1 MAEINVRKRGKKW
14 QYQFEAAKIEGKR
27 KQITKSGFNTK
38 KEALEAGTKA
48 LAEYNNSGQHF
59 TASEISVSDYFDYW
73 YENYVVLNLKP
84 NTQSAYTNYINNH
97 IKPNLG
103 MYKLK
108 ALTPSVLQNFINSK
122 MINGF
127 SKSHLENLFCLL
139 SGALK
144 YAVEPC
150 RFIQSSPMFYVKMP
164 KYELSTLEINRRC
177 LSLEEFNKITE
188 RFPYGTIYYIPIM
201 IGYYTGLRIGE
212 VLALTWD
219 DIDLEKQTVTVNKN
233 LFFDRKKKKWYFGTT
248 KTATSNRTITIGNTL
263 TKALKKHKIDQAKKR
278 LQYGNLY
285 YFVYEGIEKDNN
297 KTYRPVY
304 WIQSIAKTP
313 SILKQVPLVCTK
325 DDGEPVTIN
334 TLKYA
339 SRIINYSLKIP
350 FNFHSLRHTHATI
363 LIENGAEIK
372 AVQMRLGH
380 ADIKTTYNV
389 YVHHTSKMANDSVDI
404 FENAVKQNKSS

>member
-1 MAEINVRKRGKKW
+1 MSKLNVRKRGQKW

-38 KEALEAGTKA
+38 KEALEAGAKA

-59 TASEISVSDYFDYW
+59 TTSEISVSDYFDYW

-84 NTQSAYTNYINNH
+84 NTQAAYTNYIKNH
-97 IKPNLG
+97 IKPILG
-103 MYKLK
+103 RYKLK
-108 ALTPSVLQNFINSK
+108 SLTPSILQNFINSK

-127 SKSHLENLFCLL
+127 SKNHLENLFCLI

-150 RFIQSSPMFYVKMP
+150 QFIQSSPMFYVKMP
-164 KYELSTLEINRRC
+164 KYELSTLEINRRY
-177 LSLEEFNKITE
+177 LSLEDFTKITE

-233 LFFDRKKKKWYFGTT
+233 LFFNREKKKWYFGTT
-248 KTATSNRTITIGNTL
+248 KTATSNRTINIGDTL
-263 TKALKKHKIDQAKKR
+263 TKVLKKHKLDQVKKR

-297 KTYRPVY
+297 RTYRPIY

-313 SILKQVPLVCTK
+313 SILKQVSLVCTK

-339 SRIINYSLKIP
+339 SRIINYSLQIP

-372 AVQMRLGH
+372 SVQKRLGH

-389 YVHHTSKMANDSVDI
+389 YVHNTSKMANDSVDI
-404 FENAVKQNKSS
+404 FENAVNQNKSH

>member
-1 MAEINVRKRGKKW
+1 MSGLNVRKRGQKW

-38 KEALEAGTKA
+38 KEALEAGAQA

-59 TASEISVSDYFDYW
+59 TTSEISVSDYFDYW

-84 NTQSAYTNYINNH
+84 NTQAAYTNYIKNH
-97 IKPNLG
+97 IKPILG
-103 MYKLK
+103 RYKLK
-108 ALTPSVLQNFINSK
+108 SLTPSILQNFINSK

-127 SKSHLENLFCLL
+127 SKNHLENLFCLI

-150 RFIQSSPMFYVKMP
+150 QFIQSSPMFYVKMP
-164 KYELSTLEINRRC
+164 KYELSTLEINRRY
-177 LSLEEFNKITE
+177 LSLEDFTKITE

-233 LFFDRKKKKWYFGTT
+233 LFFNREKKKWYFGTT
-248 KTATSNRTITIGNTL
+248 KTATSNRTIDIGDTL
-263 TKALKKHKIDQAKKR
+263 TKVLKKHKLDQTKKR

-297 KTYRPVY
+297 RTYRPIY
-304 WIQSIAKTP
+304 WIQAIAKTP
-313 SILKQVPLVCTK
+313 SILKPVSLVCTK

-339 SRIINYSLKIP
+339 SRIINYSLQIP

-372 AVQMRLGH
+372 SVQKRLGH

-389 YVHHTSKMANDSVDI
+389 YVHNTSKMANDSVDI
-404 FENAVKQNKSS
+404 FENAVNQNKSH

>member
-1 MAEINVRKRGKKW
+1 M
-14 QYQFEAAKIEGKR
+14 
-27 KQITKSGFNTK
+27 
-38 KEALEAGTKA
+38 
-48 LAEYNNSGQHF
+48 
-59 TASEISVSDYFDYW
+59 
-73 YENYVVLNLKP
+73 
-84 NTQSAYTNYINNH
+84 
-97 IKPNLG
+97 
-103 MYKLK
+103 
-108 ALTPSVLQNFINSK
+108 
-122 MINGF
+122 
-127 SKSHLENLFCLL
+127 
-139 SGALK
+139 
-144 YAVEPC
+144 
-150 RFIQSSPMFYVKMP
+150 
-164 KYELSTLEINRRC
+164 
-177 LSLEEFNKITE
+177 
-188 RFPYGTIYYIPIM
+188 
-201 IGYYTGLRIGE
+201 
-212 VLALTWD
+212 
-219 DIDLEKQTVTVNKN
+219 
-233 LFFDRKKKKWYFGTT
+233 
-248 KTATSNRTITIGNTL
+248 
-263 TKALKKHKIDQAKKR
+263 
-278 LQYGNLY
+278 QYGNLY

-372 AVQMRLGH
+372 DVQMRLGH

>member
-59 TASEISVSDYFDYW
+59 TASEISVSDFYDYW

-84 NTQSAYTNYINNH
+84 NTQDNYMGYIKNH

-108 ALTPSVLQNFINSK
+108 ALTPAVLQNFINTR

-127 SKSHLENLFCLL
+127 SRNHLENLFGLL
-139 SGALK
+139 SGSLK

-150 RFIQSSPMFYVKMP
+150 GFIQSSPMFYVKMP
-164 KYELSTLEINRRC
+164 KYELSTSEINRRC
-177 LSLEEFNKITE
+177 LSVDEFNKIVE
-188 RFPYGTIYYIPIM
+188 RFPYETIYYIPIM
-201 IGYYTGLRIGE
+201 IGYYTGLRLGE
-212 VLALTWD
+212 VLALTWE
-219 DIDLEKQTVTVNKN
+219 DIDLEKQTITVNKN
-233 LFFDRKKKKWYFGTT
+233 LYFDRMKKNWYLGTT
-248 KTATSNRTITIGNTL
+248 KTNTSNRTIDIGNTL
-263 TKALKKHKIDQAKKR
+263 TKALKRHKIDQAKNR
-278 LQYGNLY
+278 LKYGNLY
-285 YFVYEGIEKDNN
+285 YLTYEGIEKENN
-297 KTYRPVY
+297 KTYRHVY
-304 WIQSIAKTP
+304 WIQSIAKLPLT
-313 SILKQVPLVCTK
+313 LKQLSLVCTK
-325 DDGEPVTIN
+325 EDGEPVTIN

-339 SRIINYSLKIP
+339 SRVINYSLKIP
-350 FNFHSLRHTHATI
+350 FNFHSLRHTHATV

-372 AVQMRLGH
+372 DVQVRLGH
-380 ADIKTTYNV
+380 ADIKTTYNI
-389 YVHHTSKMANDSVDI
+389 YVHHTSKMANDSVNI